1 MPNARPGTGN
11 LDGREQA
18 NRWLRLA
25 AVSEEGRMRRSG
37 SKSRARPSSRS
48 LVTYGTEPMPESLLL
63 RLSQAFP
70 GAKYL
75 QTFGTSETG

>member
-1 MPNARPGTGN
+1 
-11 LDGREQA
+11 
-18 NRWLRLA
+18 
-25 AVSEEGRMRRSG
+25 
-37 SKSRARPSSRS
+37 
-48 LVTYGTEPMPESLLL
+48 MPESLLL